1 MPNASIN
8 VKDSEQL
15 LFGNRDSVCE
25 LCDNE
30 SVALIIFPLTDLPE

>member
-1 MPNASIN
+1 MLKTVYFLETTN
-8 VKDSEQL
+8 L
-15 LFGNRDSVCE
+15 RE